1 MIIEDE
7 GIIISKLKYGENSL
21 IIKIFTRENGVCS
34 GLLKGIKKYGAVA
47 QVGNFVKT
55 EWKGRLTEHLGNFN
69 LELLKPYSSDFFG
82 CYKKMLALN
91 SASAVLAKVMPEK
104 ESYAQLY
111 SRYLNLLES
120 LRGENWVQ
128 DYVMFELNVL
138 QTMGFGLDL
147 ASCAATGA
155 TNDLVYISPR
165 SGSAVSQSAG
175 QPYHDKLFHMPSFF
189 RDDSE
194 KATSNTQEILEGLR
208 ITRYFMAKYLFA
220 EFNYS
225 MPNVCHEFFENITK
239 SYAGA
244 VSAA

>member
-55 EWKGRLTEHLGNFN
+55 EWKGRLTEHLGNFS
-69 LELLKPYSSDFFG
+69 LELLKPYSSDFFS

-104 ESYAQLY
+104 ESYKQLY
-111 SRYLNLLES
+111 FSYIQLLDS

-147 ASCAATGA
+147 ASCVATG
-155 TNDLVYISPR
+155 TTSELVYISPK
-165 SGSAVSQSAG
+165 SGAAVSRDAG
-175 QPYHDKLFHMPSFF
+175 QAYHDKLFQMPTFF
-189 RDDSE
+189 RDGSE

-225 MPNVCHEFFENITK
+225 MPSVCHEFFENITK
-239 SYAGA
+239 AYAEPA
-244 VSAA
+244 SAA